1 MQETVTVTMAT
12 STKTLPK
19 TGLRGGPK
27 PGRPNGNGSP
37 NGNGHALTPHFS
49 ASRYRIGMWV
59 AMAAI
64 LMMFSA
70 LSSAYIVRAASSND
84 WRPLA
89 IPPTLW
95 VSTLLILVSSA
106 SLEIARRKL
115 KSEATRSSKLWF
127 WISAALGLGFLV
139 SQLLAWRQLVRQG
152 IYVATNPHSSFFY
165 LLTATHGVHLFGGL
179 IALLYLA
186 IRKLPGAD
194 DNISVAKGQAAADVT
209 TLYWHFMDV
218 LWIYVFFLL
227 FFWK

>member
-1 MQETVTVTMAT
+1 MAT

-37 NGNGHALTPHFS
+37 NGNGHALTPKFS

-84 WRPLA
+84 WRQLA
-89 IPPTLW
+89 VPPTLW
-95 VSTLLILVSSA
+95 ISTVLILISSG

-115 KSEATRSSKLWF
+115 RSDRTNSRLWF
-127 WISAALGLGFLV
+127 WVSAALGLGFLA
-139 SQLLAWRQLVRQG
+139 SQLFAWRQLVGQG

-179 IALLYLA
+179 LALLYLA
-186 IRKLPGAD
+186 MRKMPRAD
-194 DNISVAKGQAAADVT
+194 DNIAVAKGQAAADVA

>member
-1 MQETVTVTMAT
+1 MAT

-27 PGRPNGNGSP
+27 PGKPNGKGGSP
-37 NGNGHALTPHFS
+37 NGNGHALKPKFS
-49 ASRYRIGMWV
+49 ASSYRIGMWV

-84 WRPLA
+84 WRPLS

-95 VSTLLILVSSA
+95 VSTVLIFVSSL

-115 KSEATRSSKLWF
+115 KTEASSSARLWF
-127 WISAALGLGFLV
+127 CVSAALGIGFLV
-139 SQLLAWRQLVRQG
+139 SQLFAWRQLVRQG

-186 IRKLPGAD
+186 IRKLPRAG
-194 DNISVAKGQAAADVT
+194 DNIAVAKGQAAADVT

>member
-1 MQETVTVTMAT
+1 MAT

-19 TGLRGGPK
+19 AGLRGGPK

-37 NGNGHALTPHFS
+37 NDNGHAFTPKFS
-49 ASRYRIGMWV
+49 ASRYRIGMWLG
-59 AMAAI
+59 MAAI

-89 IPPTLW
+89 VPPTLW
-95 VSTLLILVSSA
+95 VSTVLILVSSL

-115 KSEATRSSKLWF
+115 KTDGANSTKLWF
-127 WISAALGLGFLV
+127 WVSAALGLGFLV
-139 SQLLAWRQLVRQG
+139 SQVLAWRQLVGQG

-165 LLTATHGVHLFGGL
+165 LLTATHGVHLFGGVL
-179 IALLYLA
+179 ALLYLA
-186 IRKLPGAD
+186 MRKRPRAD
-194 DNISVAKGQAAADVT
+194 DSIAVAKGEASADVA

>member
-1 MQETVTVTMAT
+1 MAT
-12 STKTLPK
+12 SIKTLPK
-19 TGLRGGPK
+19 AGLRGGPK
-27 PGRPNGNGSP
+27 PGRPSGTGGAP
-37 NGNGHALTPHFS
+37 NGNGHALTPGFS

-59 AMAAI
+59 AMAAL

-95 VSTLLILVSSA
+95 VSTVLILVSSV
-106 SLEIARRKL
+106 SLELARRKL
-115 KSEATRSSKLWF
+115 KTDVTKSTRFWF
-127 WISAALGLGFLV
+127 WVSAALGIGFLL
-139 SQLLAWRQLVRQG
+139 SQILAWRQLVRQG

-165 LLTATHGVHLFGGL
+165 LLTATHAIHLFGGL
-179 IALLYLA
+179 LALLYLA
-186 IRKLPGAD
+186 IRKLPRSGDEIA
-194 DNISVAKGQAAADVT
+194 VAKSQATADVA

>member
-1 MQETVTVTMAT
+1 MAT
-12 STKTLPK
+12 STKSLPK
-19 TGLRGGPK
+19 TGMRGGPK

-37 NGNGHALTPHFS
+37 NGNGHALTPGFS

-84 WRPLA
+84 WRSLA
-89 IPPTLW
+89 VPPTLW
-95 VSTLLILVSSA
+95 VSTVLILVSSV

-115 KSEATRSSKLWF
+115 KTNRTNSTRLWF
-127 WISAALGLGFLV
+127 WISAALGIGFLA
-139 SQLLAWRQLVRQG
+139 SQILAWRSLVRQG

-165 LLTATHGVHLFGGL
+165 LLTATHAVHLFGGL
-179 IALLYLA
+179 LALLYLA
-186 IRKLPGAD
+186 MRKQPRAGD
-194 DNISVAKGQAAADVT
+194 DLAMAKSRAAADVT

>member
-1 MQETVTVTMAT
+1 MVA
-12 STKTLPK
+12 
-19 TGLRGGPK
+19 
-27 PGRPNGNGSP
+27 
-37 NGNGHALTPHFS
+37 ALS
-49 ASRYRIGMWV
+49 NEYIQARRQGSRYRIGMWV

-84 WRPLA
+84 WRALA

-95 VSTLLILVSSA
+95 ISTVLILVSSV

-115 KSEATRSSKLWF
+115 KSETTKSTKIWF
-127 WISAALGLGFLV
+127 WTSAALGLGFLV
-139 SQLLAWRQLVRQG
+139 SQIFAWRQLVRQG
-152 IYVATNPHSSFFY
+152 IYVSTNPHSSFFY
-165 LLTATHGVHLFGGL
+165 MLTATHAVHLFGGL

-186 IRKLPGAD
+186 MRKMPRAD
-194 DNISVAKGQAAADVT
+194 DDIAVAKGQVAADVT

>member
-1 MQETVTVTMAT
+1 
-12 STKTLPK
+12 
-19 TGLRGGPK
+19 
-27 PGRPNGNGSP
+27 
-37 NGNGHALTPHFS
+37 
-49 ASRYRIGMWV
+49 MWV

-64 LMMFSA
+64 LMMFAA

-95 VSTLLILVSSA
+95 VSTVLIVVSSVC
-106 SLEIARRKL
+106 LEIARRKL
-115 KSEATRSSKLWF
+115 KREANSTRLWF
-127 WISAALGLGFLV
+127 SISAALGLGFLV
-139 SQLLAWRQLVRQG
+139 SQLFAWQQLVQQG

-165 LLTATHGVHLFGGL
+165 LLTATHAVHLFGGL
-179 IALLYLA
+179 MALLYLA
-186 IRKLPGAD
+186 IRKLPRAK
-194 DNISVAKGQAAADVT
+194 DNIAVAKGQATADVV

>member
-1 MQETVTVTMAT
+1 MAT

-37 NGNGHALTPHFS
+37 NGNGHALTPKFS

-59 AMAAI
+59 GMAAI

-70 LSSAYIVRAASSND
+70 LSSAYIVRTASSND

-95 VSTLLILVSSA
+95 VSTVLILVSSV

-115 KSEATRSSKLWF
+115 KSDGTNSTRLWF
-127 WISAALGLGFLV
+127 WVSAALGLGFLA
-139 SQLLAWRQLVRQG
+139 SQLFAWRQLVRQG
-152 IYVATNPHSSFFY
+152 IYVVTNPHSSFFY
-165 LLTATHGVHLFGGL
+165 LLTATHAVHLFGGVL
-179 IALLYLA
+179 ALLYLA
-186 IRKLPGAD
+186 MRKRPRAD
-194 DNISVAKGQAAADVT
+194 DDIAAAKGQAAADVA